1 MDPVTA
7 VGLVASIIQL
17 IDATVTAIKYLND
30 VKDAPKDRSKL
41 ALEATSLLVLLT
53 DLRYKVEEVRATDP
67 WLTAVGSLG
76 VEKGP
81 LEQFRDAMETLI
93 RKLKP
98 STGMR
103 RLGIGLL
110 WSLDKK
116 EIDDIL
122 SKIDRLKSLI
132 GLALQSDHLY
142 VSKQTPIWPSLYMN

>member
-7 VGLVASIIQL
+7 VGLAASIIQL
-17 IDATVTAIKYLND
+17 INITMTAIKYLND
-30 VKDAPKDRSKL
+30 VKDAPKDRSRL

-53 DLRYKVEEVRATDP
+53 DLRYRVEEVRATDP
-67 WLTAVGSLG
+67 WLTAVASLG

-81 LEQFRDAMETLI
+81 LEQFRDAIETLT

-98 STGMR
+98 KTGKKK
-103 RLGIGLL
+103 LGMALL

-122 SKIDRLKSLI
+122 SKIERLKPLI

-142 VSKQTPIWPSLYMN
+142 APK